1 MDKLTADDCYSA
13 VRMYVK
19 KWKYLGVVDGVI
31 IKIIFESAREQ
42 YPQSNHRNGSTLG
55 FQRFVKIGQI
65 LHR

>member
-1 MDKLTADDCYSA
+1 ME
-13 VRMYVK
+13 VR

-31 IKIIFESAREQ
+31 MKIMFESAREQ
-42 YPQSNHRNGSTLG
+42 YPQSNQRNGSTLG